1 MQTSKF
7 VKGSERVKLFHSCKT
22 VNLNNEIFT
31 DTYTDALSHTL
42 THVYLVIRIMAILE
56 IKRNTMTQMTF
67 SS

>member
-31 DTYTDALSHTL
+31 DAYTDALSHTL